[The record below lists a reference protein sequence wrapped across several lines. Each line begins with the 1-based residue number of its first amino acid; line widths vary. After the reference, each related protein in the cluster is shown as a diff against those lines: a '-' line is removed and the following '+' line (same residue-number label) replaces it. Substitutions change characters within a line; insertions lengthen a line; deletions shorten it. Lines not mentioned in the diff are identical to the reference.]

1 MSKIELLNSS
11 CADVIVDAVVNAANR
26 NLVSGGG
33 VCGAIYSKAGYEELN
48 KACMKIKTPLKDGDA
63 VITPAFNMKN
73 AKYIIHAIGPDFNR
87 TPNALKQLYEA
98 YYNSLLVFKDN
109 KLHSIAFPLISAG
122 IFAGNMK
129 NPATMSAIQCLKAC
143 NDFIKKNEDYD
154 VKIKVCAYSSSEYQ
168 EIKDLF

>member
-26 NLVSGGG
+26 NLMSGGG
-33 VCGAIYSKAGYEELN
+33 VCGAIFNKAGYEELN
-48 KACMKIKTPLKDGDA
+48 KACMEIKTPLEDGEA
-63 VITPAFNMKN
+63 VLTSAFNMKN
-73 AKYIIHAIGPDFNR
+73 AEYIIHAVGPDFNR
-87 TPNALKQLYEA
+87 TPNAFKQLYEA
-98 YYNSLLVFKDN
+98 YYNSLLILKDN
-109 KLHSIAFPLISAG
+109 NLYSIAFPLISSG